1 MRTFKRSQRIADQ
14 IKRDVSEILA
24 EMLRD
29 KSELMVTVSTVEV
42 TNDLTQAKIFYT
54 VLDDN
59 AEKLITVKEYI
70 VRATAHIQSELARR
84 LRIRRLPEISLHY
97 DKSLVEGLRMTAL
110 IDKVMSEESHEKD

>member
-42 TNDLTQAKIFYT
+42 TDDLAQAKIFYT

-59 AEKLITVKEYI
+59 AEKLKTVKEYF
-70 VRATAHIQSELARR
+70 VRATAHIQAELARR

-110 IDKVMSEESHEKD
+110 IDKVMSEESHEED